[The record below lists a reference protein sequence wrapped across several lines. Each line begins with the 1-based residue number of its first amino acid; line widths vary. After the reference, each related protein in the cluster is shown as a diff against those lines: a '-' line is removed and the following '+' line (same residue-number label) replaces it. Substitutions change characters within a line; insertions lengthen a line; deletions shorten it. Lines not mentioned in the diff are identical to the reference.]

1 MSIEYD
7 NYLKQHRENVAKAAE
22 WIRDNLQQDVKLDLD
37 FYQQI
42 MYMHDYSKDSN
53 EEYYAYDDYF
63 YGELRTKEVKEEFNN
78 AWLHHIH
85 NNKHHWQYWVLI
97 NDDKELGAT
106 PLRIPYR
113 YVIEMICDW
122 WSFSWKT
129 GNLYEI
135 FDWYENHK
143 KRMILS
149 KNTRELVEQILGQI
163 KEKLDEQKD
172 ILGGL
177 NNGQDY
183 WQLYSLL
190 GF

>member
-22 WIRDNLQQDVKLDLD
+22 WIRDNLQQDVQLDLD
-37 FYQQI
+37 SYQQI

-122 WSFSWKT
+122 WSFSWSKN
-129 GNLYEI
+129 NLYSI
-135 FDWYENHK
+135 FDWYSEHK
-143 KRMILS
+143 DYIMLHKD
-149 KNTRELVEQILGQI
+149 TRELVEDILSMI
-163 KEKLDEQKD
+163 KTKLDEEK
-172 ILGGL
+172 
-177 NNGQDY
+177 NNG
-183 WQLYSLL
+183 
-190 GF
+190 

>member
-22 WIRDNLQQDVKLDLD
+22 WIRDNLQDINLYSDAYD
-37 FYQQI
+37 QI

-63 YGELRTKEVKEEFNN
+63 YGERRTKEVTEEFNN

-85 NNKHHWQYWVLI
+85 HNKHHWQYWVLI
-97 NDDKELGAT
+97 NDDKELGST

-122 WSFSWKT
+122 WSFSWSK
-129 GNLYEI
+129 NDLYSI
-135 FDWYENHK
+135 FDWYSEHK
-143 KRMILS
+143 DYIMLHKD
-149 KNTRELVEQILGQI
+149 TRELVEDILAMI
-163 KEKLDEQKD
+163 KTKLDE
-172 ILGGL
+172 
-177 NNGQDY
+177 N
-183 WQLYSLL
+183 
-190 GF
+190 